1 VSAANQ
7 LTVAR
12 LADGREEEVGRML
25 ARSFA
30 ADPIFAFVEPDEAA
44 RVAFLEEF
52 MAALTRRSHRLA
64 TAFATVPALA
74 GVSLW
79 KTPDLRQLSP
89 EQLRMTG
96 LDRVGEW
103 LSPEAM
109 ARFERIF
116 EANDDALERA
126 SPEAV
131 WYLGVLGVDPAW
143 QGKGLGSRLMQPIL
157 DRADAEDLPVTLETG
172 QPRNLPLYA
181 RHGFEVTAELPPVAP
196 GAPAVWTMK
205 RAPGGARRIDR

>member
-1 VSAANQ
+1 VSGNELA
-7 LTVAR
+7 VAR

-30 ADPIFAFVEPDEAA
+30 ADPIFAFVEPDSAA
-44 RVAFLEEF
+44 RAAFLEEF

-64 TAFATVPALA
+64 TAYATLPALA

-79 KTPDLRQLSP
+79 KTPELRHLSP
-89 EQLRMTG
+89 EQLRLTG

-103 LSPEAM
+103 LSPEAA

-116 EANDDALERA
+116 EAIDVALARA
-126 SPEAV
+126 SPEPV

-143 QGKGLGSRLMQPIL
+143 QGRGLGSRLMQPIL
-157 DRADAEDLPVTLETG
+157 DRADAEGLAVTLETG

-181 RHGFEVTAELPPVAP
+181 RHGFEVTAELPPVAS
-196 GAPAVWTMK
+196 GAPVVWTMK
-205 RAPGGARRIDR
+205 RAAGRKR

>member
-1 VSAANQ
+1 MSVNELAVS
-7 LTVAR
+7 R

-30 ADPIFAFVEPDEAA
+30 ADPIFAFVEPDAAA
-44 RVAFLEEF
+44 RFAFLEEF

-64 TAFATVPALA
+64 TAYATVPALA

-79 KTPDLRQLSP
+79 KTPELRQLSP

-103 LSPEAM
+103 LAPEAA

-116 EANDDALERA
+116 EAIDEALERA
-126 SPEAV
+126 APEPV

-143 QGKGLGSRLMQPIL
+143 QGRGLGSRLMQPIL
-157 DRADAEDLPVTLETG
+157 ERADAEGMAVTLETG

-181 RHGFEVTAELPPVAP
+181 RHGFEVSAELPPVAS
-196 GAPAVWTMK
+196 GAPVVWTMK
-205 RAPGGARRIDR
+205 RTAGRMR

>member
-1 VSAANQ
+1 MRAAEE
-7 LTVAR
+7 LAVAR

-30 ADPIFAFVEPDEAA
+30 ADPIFAFVEPDAAA
-44 RVAFLEEF
+44 RDAFLDEF

-64 TAFATVPALA
+64 TAYATVPALA

-79 KTPDLRQLSP
+79 KTPELRHLSP

-103 LSPEAM
+103 LSPEAA
-109 ARFERIF
+109 ARFERVF
-116 EANDDALERA
+116 EAIDDALERA
-126 SPEAV
+126 SPEPV

-143 QGKGLGSRLMQPIL
+143 QGRGLGSRLMQPIL
-157 DRADAEDLPVTLETG
+157 ERADAEGLAVTLETG
-172 QPRNLPLYA
+172 QPRNLPLYR
-181 RHGFEVTAELPPVAP
+181 RHGFEVTAELPPVAS
-196 GAPAVWTMK
+196 GAPVVWTMK
-205 RAPGGARRIDR
+205 RAAGRKR

>member
-1 VSAANQ
+1 MSAASE
-7 LTVAR
+7 LAVSR

-30 ADPIFAFVEPDEAA
+30 ADPIFAFVEPDAAA

-64 TAFATVPALA
+64 TAYVTVPALA

-79 KTPDLRQLSP
+79 KTPELRHLSP
-89 EQLRMTG
+89 EQLGMTG
-96 LDRVGEW
+96 LDRVGDW
-103 LSPEAM
+103 LSPEAV
-109 ARFERIF
+109 ARFGRIF
-116 EANDDALERA
+116 EAIDDALERS
-126 SPEAV
+126 SPEPV

-157 DRADAEDLPVTLETG
+157 GRADAESLPVTLETG

-205 RAPGGARRIDR
+205 RPARRG